1 MSHSGTSSAQRV
13 GCPRCRVNNFA
24 GKAHC
29 WQCGAPL
36 PPPEAIGSMG
46 PSAPAVQRGMTN
58 GMASPGPARP
68 APGADRWPPQPP
80 FQEGGALRAGSA
92 GGQRSGPMIAAL
104 LICIGLIAFFV
115 VWRMTGQFHG
125 DPDATRSATST
136 PTTVLAPTSPD
147 TPYAPPAADDTDPI
161 VAESKRFIER
171 ESRHAGLPE
180 PPVSGDGRV
189 HLRSGGSISTDQYR
203 DAQRHVQESPV
214 VPRVSPPIPVP

>member
-1 MSHSGTSSAQRV
+1 V
-13 GCPRCRVNNFA
+13 VPV
-24 GKAHC
+24 
-29 WQCGAPL
+29 
-36 PPPEAIGSMG
+36 
-46 PSAPAVQRGMTN
+46 
-58 GMASPGPARP
+58 
-68 APGADRWPPQPP
+68 
-80 FQEGGALRAGSA
+80 
-92 GGQRSGPMIAAL
+92 L
-104 LICIGLIAFFV
+104 LVCIGLITFFV
-115 VWRMTGQFHG
+115 VWRIAGRMHG
-125 DPDATRSATST
+125 DSDATRSAPSA

-147 TPYAPPAADDTDPI
+147 MPAAQPAVDDTDPL